1 MIKFLFTIHL
11 PVNIPP
17 NGVLTPEAW
26 LTAVRVKDPVTGIE
40 RTNDPK
46 ILQTPRA
53 IISCVA
59 SKDLPFAKIIILLPS
74 SRASR
79 FDFYIILENN
89 NAKSNSTQVNEWEK
103 TWMNHL
109 F

>member
-1 MIKFLFTIHL
+1 LKLIKLLFVIYV

-17 NGVLTPEAW
+17 NGVLTPDAW

-46 ILQTPRA
+46 MLQIPRA

-59 SKDLPFAKIIILLPS
+59 SKHLPFARI
-74 SRASR
+74 
-79 FDFYIILENN
+79 
-89 NAKSNSTQVNEWEK
+89 
-103 TWMNHL
+103 
-109 F
+109 

>member
-1 MIKFLFTIHL
+1 MKQFLFTTHV

-17 NGVLTPEAW
+17 NGVLTPDAS

-46 ILQTPRA
+46 ILQIPRA

-59 SKDLPFAKIIILLPS
+59 SKGLPFPKITRILLFAL
-74 SRASR
+74 RINR
-79 FDFYIILENN
+79 FNFCNFQKNDI
-89 NAKSNSTQVNEWEK
+89 T
-103 TWMNHL
+103 
-109 F
+109 

>member
-1 MIKFLFTIHL
+1 MKFLLTTYV

-17 NGVLTPEAW
+17 NGVLTPDAS

-46 ILQTPRA
+46 ILQIPRA

-59 SKDLPFAKIIILLPS
+59 SKGLPFPKITRVLLLTL
-74 SRASR
+74 RINR
-79 FDFYIILENN
+79 LDFYKKKNDVAQKRDN
-89 NAKSNSTQVNEWEK
+89 K
-103 TWMNHL
+103 
-109 F
+109 